1 MTDTLTCYRCGGSL
15 EALSLPLSRQD
26 QCPACSNYLH
36 VCRMCRHFDTNAP
49 GQCLED
55 DAEDV
60 TEKERPNFCDWF
72 VPASRGFDADRR
84 QAENAARAELDA
96 LFGDGDAPEEAADD
110 GLSEAEKL
118 FK

>member
-1 MTDTLTCYRCGGSL
+1 MTDTLLCYRCGHSL
-15 EALSLPLSRQD
+15 EALSLPLSRHD

-36 VCRMCRHFDTNAP
+36 VCRMCVHYDTAAP

-72 VPASRGFDADRR
+72 VPATGGFDTSRRR
-84 QAENAARAELDA
+84 QEDAARAELDA
-96 LFGDGDAPEEAADD
+96 LFGDGDAATDSADD
-110 GLSEAEKL
+110 ALSEAEKL